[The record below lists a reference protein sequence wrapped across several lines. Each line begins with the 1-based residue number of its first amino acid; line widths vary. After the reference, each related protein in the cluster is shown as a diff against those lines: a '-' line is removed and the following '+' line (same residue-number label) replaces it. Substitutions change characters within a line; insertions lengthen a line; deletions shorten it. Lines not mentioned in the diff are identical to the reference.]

1 MSNPRPKRRATI
13 NKNYNEVIDE
23 SVFESLAGHGSKDL
37 VNGNLSLKSKNSSSP
52 ASTSSSNKKKNSDND
67 VPYNWQPNPE
77 LIDYFSYK
85 LDLEDAYI
93 DLSTQTLY
101 CPNQI
106 SIPSSYQ
113 LVRRR
118 KLKESFKLTKGDYI
132 YMISEPPGEPYY
144 IGRIMGYKPKN
155 NGFDYKANRD
165 DDNLNSDDESSER
178 RPLTRRNSPSQGNIV
193 SPSDYLF
200 FIQWFYRPRDILRS
214 TSDSRLLYASMH
226 SDTCPIQSFR
236 GTVTVKHK
244 LDIEYEY
251 SKKISGKKEENSP
264 SPGLSPLEL
273 YSQQPNCF
281 YFDKL
286 FDRYMIKF
294 YDVILTSSL
303 LRTAS
308 KSESNSKH
316 YLKAL
321 HKRFE
326 FIFVEKTVSKSFVN
340 GFLPSSCCCE
350 VCGQWCS
357 SQESVTCGVCSTY
370 FHMSC
375 LDPPLLKKPSRG
387 FSWSCAQCTKKYE
400 IEHQSKKMVM
410 LSHDNKS
417 SNENQIFQ
425 ELNTLYSNHELNS
438 EDDDSTPIKPAKK
451 ALPKYELM
459 AIDFLNKDH
468 DLTLEQR
475 RLKEEWT
482 MRYLGMHARLED
494 GVDLD
499 DRSPYPR
506 ASTRLGSKHQ
516 CTNIPECNGHPIV
529 YYDADKKSLSNGKRR
544 ESQKKQSM
552 SKKQDPL
559 EKVKLPIPKEF
570 ENTSPNN
577 FPEWLQERPRG
588 YIERGVDDGE
598 GVTCTLLW
606 KPQEEDI
613 QEDFKTLDAYVD
625 KCSSVAKKLNIL
637 PTSPN
642 FVDAI
647 LKFYLR
653 HKRNAEEAYK
663 EVAKLTRQALREP
676 TFSKE
681 EVRKFENGIKKYGS
695 DLYPVSK
702 EVKSQPT
709 SMIVRF
715 YYLWKK
721 TKNGRLIWGNYEGR
735 KQKKVQN
742 MVNEEP
748 SQKKQVKNTVNLIDI
763 LADSDDDSSYE
774 NKKILQNRKKF
785 CCKHCRTTTS
795 NQWYRITG
803 FDANTKLQKELNE
816 DFDPNAVIG
825 LCFRCARL
833 WRRYGVIWEE
843 PLEVEKKINKYM
855 STWKKR
861 IEHELLR
868 DSQLIHEEAER
879 RGSEITHDFRKPADT
894 VVETNGAQKPKKT
907 TSTKKAPSKTP
918 RVEDVNKSPSKIAE
932 KSRTKASTKATKS
945 STESKPKISNKAS
958 SESKEVSKK
967 KEKESK
973 LKTDGQVQAAPK
985 KTLQPKTVKIE
996 KGSKIASK
1004 PREKQENEEEN
1015 GKPPDKR
1022 KRKKTA
1028 SIDSTVP
1035 QKDDKTVKPEADTS
1049 VSGTSDD
1056 RKVKPPAS
1064 KRQKKA
1070 IEPSKD
1076 LRIINPVLN
1085 RNYASN
1091 ALVPIVKAD
1100 KKSSFSITKES
1111 LAEILIHFREK
1122 QLMDFR
1128 SQCQIAQIPA
1138 SSTIVLPFEL
1148 FSRPCCVCKEECL
1161 DDTNINEML
1170 MCCNCGVNVHASCS
1184 GISIPQFINKPVK
1197 QWLCERCINDLHPN
1211 HSTLYSCS
1219 ICLAN
1224 ESNYELSIM
1233 GSPTVTPD
1241 FLKPIHENGKWCHLL
1256 CALFQTDLIHFK
1268 NTLTSSLGTKRATKD
1283 EGDSLLSAI
1292 ESMSNNLAIEN
1303 VSRVYLHNFDKK
1315 CAICNLYNGAIVHCD
1330 LCEAETVGNTAGYH
1344 VTCAQDVPYFRLGF
1358 KLVSQRLNERDNRC
1372 VRVGDSFGRLKPVL
1386 LCPKHREAPSYYSL
1400 RAEGKRSY
1408 GAFKDESKPLIE
1420 MFIEDVSKGTSNH
1433 TKISG
1438 PQFKANSYMQLI
1450 KDFEENHITRGNDN
1464 YIRVVDFAHSMSIRK
1479 FPHDKACSRCASKI
1493 SPMWWFA
1500 ESQGNT
1506 DDTKLLCQVC
1516 YHADDLSPSEEMNT
1530 VGSDFLSTLNKTL
1543 SANGYGITD
1552 PNDNILDAY
1561 KSLGHA
1567 LTPGD
1572 MNGALTGDSNS
1583 IVVED

>member
-23 SVFESLAGHGSKDL
+23 PAFESRPGNGSKDA
-37 VNGNLSLKSKNSSSP
+37 VNGNMSLKNKKGSSP
-52 ASTSSSNKKKNSDND
+52 ASASSTNQKKKSDND
-67 VPYNWQPNPE
+67 VPYNWQPDPE
-77 LIDYFSYK
+77 LIDHFSYK

-101 CPNQI
+101 CPNQT

-155 NGFDYKANRD
+155 NSFDYKASNGD
-165 DDNLNSDDESSER
+165 SLNKEESSER
-178 RPLTRRNSPSQGNIV
+178 RQLTRTNLLLQENIV
-193 SPSDYLF
+193 SPKDYSF

-251 SKKISGKKEENSP
+251 SKKVSGKNEENSP

-273 YSQQPNCF
+273 YSQNPNCF

-286 FDRYMIKF
+286 FDRYMVKF

-308 KSESNSKH
+308 KNESNSKH

-340 GFLPSSCCCE
+340 GFLPGSCCCE

-357 SQESVTCGVCSTY
+357 SQESVTCGVCNTY
-370 FHMSC
+370 FHMNC

-417 SNENQIFQ
+417 SNESQIFQ

-438 EDDDSTPIKPAKK
+438 EDDDSTPFKPPTK
-451 ALPKYELM
+451 ALPRYESM
-459 AIDFLNKDH
+459 AIDFLNKDRN
-468 DLTLEQR
+468 LTLEQR

-529 YYDADKKSLSNGKRR
+529 YYDTDKKSLSNGKRK
-544 ESQKKQSM
+544 ESQKKLSV

-559 EKVKLPIPKEF
+559 EKVKLPLPKEF
-570 ENTSPNN
+570 ENTPPHE

-606 KPQEEDI
+606 KPHEEDI
-613 QEDFKTLDAYVD
+613 QENFKTLDSYMD
-625 KCSSVAKKLNIL
+625 KCASVAKKLNIL

-647 LKFYLR
+647 LKLYLR
-653 HKRNAEEAYK
+653 HNRNTEEAYK
-663 EVAKLTRQALREP
+663 EVAKLTRKALSEP

-681 EVRKFENGIKKYGS
+681 EIKKFENGIKKYGS

-742 MVNEEP
+742 MVNEEQN
-748 SQKKQVKNTVNLIDI
+748 QKKQVNNTVNQIDM

-774 NKKILQNRKKF
+774 NEKIIQNRKKF

-803 FDANTKLQKELNE
+803 FDANTKVQKEVNE
-816 DFDPNAVIG
+816 DFDPNSVIG

-843 PLEVEKKINKYM
+843 PSEVEKKKNKYM

-861 IEHELLR
+861 IEYELLR
-868 DSQLIHEEAER
+868 DSRLIYEEAER
-879 RGSEITHDFRKPADT
+879 RGSEITHDFSKPADA
-894 VVETNGAQKPKKT
+894 VVETNSVQKLKKATNNKISLPKTPKAEDGNKSSSKAAQKSQRKP
-907 TSTKKAPSKTP
+907 STMASKM
-918 RVEDVNKSPSKIAE
+918 
-932 KSRTKASTKATKS
+932 S
-945 STESKPKISNKAS
+945 SETKPKISNVVS
-958 SESKEVSKK
+958 SESKKVSKK
-967 KEKESK
+967 KERETKI
-973 LKTDGQVQAAPK
+973 KTEVRVQSARK
-985 KTLQPKTVKIE
+985 KTLQPKIVKTE
-996 KGSKIASK
+996 HNSKSVSK
-1004 PREKQENEEEN
+1004 PEEKQENDEAI
-1015 GKPPDKR
+1015 GTKQDKR
-1022 KRKKTA
+1022 KRKKTTL
-1028 SIDSTVP
+1028 IDSTTSL
-1035 QKDDKTVKPEADTS
+1035 KDDETFKPEPGAS
-1049 VSGTSDD
+1049 LLETSDD
-1056 RKVKPPAS
+1056 RKVKPPAA
-1064 KRQKKA
+1064 KRHKKA

-1091 ALVPIVKAD
+1091 GLTPIVKTD
-1100 KKSSFSITKES
+1100 KKSVFSITKES

-1138 SSTIVLPFEL
+1138 SSTIVLPFDL
-1148 FSRPCCVCKEECL
+1148 YSRPCCICKEECL
-1161 DDTNINEML
+1161 DDASSNEML

-1184 GISIPQFINKPVK
+1184 GISIPQFINRPVK

-1233 GSPTVTPD
+1233 GSPAATPD

-1256 CALFQTDLIHFK
+1256 CALFQSDLIHFK
-1268 NTLTSSLGTKRATKD
+1268 NTPFSSLGTKKATKE
-1283 EGDSLLSAI
+1283 EGDSLLSAV
-1292 ESMSNNLAIEN
+1292 ESISNNLAIEN

-1315 CAICNLYNGAIVHCD
+1315 CAICNLYNGAIVPCD
-1330 LCEAETVGNTAGYH
+1330 LCEAEKVGGTAGYH
-1344 VTCAQDVPYFRLGF
+1344 VTCAQDVPDFKLGF
-1358 KLVSQRLNERDNRC
+1358 KLISQRPNERDNRY
-1372 VRVGDSFGRLKPVL
+1372 VRIGEAFGRLKPVL
-1386 LCPKHREAPSYYSL
+1386 LCPKHCKAPSYYSL
-1400 RAEGKRSY
+1400 RAEGNRSY
-1408 GAFKDESKPLIE
+1408 GAFKDETKPLIE
-1420 MFIEDVSKGTSNH
+1420 MFIEDISRGTSNH

-1438 PQFKANSYMQLI
+1438 PQFKANSYMQLV
-1450 KDFEENHITRGNDN
+1450 KDFERKHIVRGNDN

-1479 FPHDKACSRCASKI
+1479 FPHDKTCSRCASKV

-1500 ESQGNT
+1500 ESQANA
-1506 DDTKLLCQVC
+1506 DDTRLLCQVC
-1516 YHADDLSPSEEMNT
+1516 YHADDLSLSEEMNA
-1530 VGSDFLSTLNKTL
+1530 VGSDFLSTLNKPL

-1552 PNDNILDAY
+1552 PNDSILDVY
-1561 KSLGHA
+1561 KPMDRE
-1567 LTPGD
+1567 LTVKD
-1572 MNGALTGDSNS
+1572 VNGVPMAKSNF
-1583 IVVED
+1583 IMVED